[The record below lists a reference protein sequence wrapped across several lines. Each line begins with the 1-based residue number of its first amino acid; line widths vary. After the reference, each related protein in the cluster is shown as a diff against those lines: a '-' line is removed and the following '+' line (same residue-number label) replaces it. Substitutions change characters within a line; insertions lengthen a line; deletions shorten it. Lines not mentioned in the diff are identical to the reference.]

1 MKGLCEARHSEDG
14 DRARAVGDR
23 ASAVIPGAT
32 VQGSGE
38 KTRREGGDPRWKRP
52 RRRGATFEAGR
63 DQTRGRR
70 RWKRRTVASL
80 GLLLVVE
87 ILDKYLKKYSKSQ
100 KKLKWK
106 IKFCWTPHE

>member
-38 KTRREGGDPRWKRP
+38 KTRREGGDPR
-52 RRRGATFEAGR
+52 ATVEAT
-63 DQTRGRR
+63 QTEGGD
-70 RWKRRTVASL
+70 V
-80 GLLLVVE
+80 
-87 ILDKYLKKYSKSQ
+87 
-100 KKLKWK
+100 
-106 IKFCWTPHE
+106 